1 MRREEEQRNGAGGDE
16 KVERVKKLSLS
27 EFSDANDE
35 VEYWSARSIEEKLEA
50 VEILRR
56 RALKIKGFGRDSGDF
71 KGLRRVLRVTRL
83 E

>member
-56 RALKIKGFGRDSGDF
+56 RALKIKGLGRDSGDF
-71 KGLRRVLRVTRL
+71 KGLRRVLRVTGL